1 MCYNM
6 CMSSSV
12 LRNMKFS
19 DAKQRKVAVRKNRD
33 PLAPTN
39 KRWSDK
45 QKLETVQTY
54 FMLGGNLSLVGKTLN
69 IPYQTLMSWKSSDWW
84 HDLENEFRREEKI
97 QLSTKLKK
105 IADSGL
111 SVIADRMEKGDWV
124 INQKT
129 GELVRRPVLMKD
141 AAKVAMDA
149 STLRTKLDLNDNHTV
164 SAEHVED
171 KLAKLAKAFSDLA
184 KGITNQEIAET
195 IEYTEKTDAL
205 HEGREA

>member
-1 MCYNM
+1 MYVKLC
-6 CMSSSV
+6 V
-12 LRNMKFS
+12 KNMKFS
-19 DAKQRKVAVRKNRD
+19 DAEKRNVSKRKNRPVD
-33 PLAPTN
+33 APTN

-54 FMLGGNLSLVGKTLN
+54 FMLGGNLTLVGKTLG
-69 IPYQTLMSWKSSDWW
+69 IPYPTLQVWKASEWW
-84 HDLENEFRREEKI
+84 HNLEDEFRKEEKI

-105 IADSGL
+105 IADTGL

-149 STLRTKLDLNDNHTV
+149 SNLRTKLDLGENHTV
-164 SAEHVED
+164 SAEHIED
-171 KLAKLAKAFSDLA
+171 KLNKLAKAFSDLA
-184 KGITNQEIAET
+184 RGVTNQEAAET
-195 IEYTEKTDAL
+195 IEYTENPDAV
-205 HEGREA
+205 HEEREA